1 MTVSETLNG
10 LVMEKLA
17 ARSRSVL
24 MDGATK
30 AVRNASYNAGRL
42 NRIYDTFGGGLSRH
56 ERAIGAHAMN
66 RAEQL
71 NRAAD
76 NRIQRIGLNPKKDL
90 ARMNAHARDAWGKG
104 DADVSKLVQQDTISA
119 NDLRFQR
126 NNRGTKVP
134 LRMQLEDAMA
144 TAADRAK
151 ERRTRERFFK

>member
-1 MTVSETLNG
+1 MTVSETLSG

-30 AVRNASYNAGRL
+30 AVRNAHYNAGRL
-42 NRIYDTFGGGLSRH
+42 NKIYDTFGGGLSSK

-76 NRIQRIGLNPKKDL
+76 NRIQRVGINPKKEM

-104 DADVSKLVQQDTISA
+104 DADASSLVRQDSISA

-134 LRMQLEDAMA
+134 FSMQIEDAFA
-144 TAADRAK
+144 TASDRAR
-151 ERRTRERFFK
+151 ERRARERFFK

>member
-30 AVRNASYNAGRL
+30 AVRNAHYNAGRL
-42 NRIYDTFGGGLSRH
+42 NKIYDTFGGGLTAK

-76 NRIQRIGLNPKKDL
+76 NRIQRVGINPKKELD
-90 ARMNAHARDAWGKG
+90 RMHYHARDAWQKG
-104 DADVSKLVQQDTISA
+104 DADVSKLIRQDSLSA
-119 NDLRFQR
+119 DDLRFQR

-134 LRMQLEDAMA
+134 LRMQLEDALA
-144 TAADRAK
+144 TAPDRAR
-151 ERRTRERFFK
+151 ERRARERFFK